1 MRPLISTFFVFCML
15 KRAATQTKCLFVAG
29 SGVGASSRLLTNML
43 VGDEEA
49 CAREVQDTEPAAN
62 GVVYRHDGR
71 CSAIFEMVSI
81 IADPDLAE
89 RTCWLNPAASV
100 AQVCTLTPSACD
112 STPASQGGSPYTNPE
127 LTLRRRGVGGFIP
140 TELGLMTDL
149 ELLDLSENT
158 ISGTLPTELGRLTRL
173 NTLVAQHNSLSGS
186 VPSEL
191 GELSRLQSLYLFGN
205 ALRGALPSQM
215 GRLSPTWCYLS
226 NTQWP
231 FDDLPDTNRF
241 DCPLP
246 SLSAACGMN
255 GLAFAGRDAHQPANC
270 SSTDGGPVESNPLN
284 AYTLQRWG

>member
-1 MRPLISTFFVFCML
+1 ML
-15 KRAATQTKCLFVAG
+15 QRAATETKCLFVAG
-29 SGVGASSRLLTNML
+29 SGVGASSRLLAHMF
-43 VGDEEA
+43 VGDEQA
-49 CAREVQDTEPAAN
+49 CAREVQDTVPAAN

-81 IADPDLAE
+81 VADPNLAE
-89 RTCWLNPAASV
+89 RTCWLYPASMAH
-100 AQVCTLTPSACD
+100 VCTLTPSACD
-112 STPASQGGSPYTNPE
+112 STYTNPE
-127 LTLRRRGVGGFIP
+127 LRLRWRGVGGFIP

-158 ISGTLPTELGRLTRL
+158 ISGTLPSELGRLTRL
-173 NTLVAQHNSLSGS
+173 NTLVAQHNSVSGS

-270 SSTDGGPVESNPLN
+270 SSTDGGPVESAPLN
-284 AYTLQRWG
+284 AYTAQRWG